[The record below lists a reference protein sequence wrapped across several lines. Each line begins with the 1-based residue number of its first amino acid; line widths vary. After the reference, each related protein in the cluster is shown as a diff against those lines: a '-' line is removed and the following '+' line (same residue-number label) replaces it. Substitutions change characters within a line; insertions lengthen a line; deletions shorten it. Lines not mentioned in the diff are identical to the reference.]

1 MATTE
6 TGNPSLRSSTQRGN
20 ECKLRRTDPAL
31 HDTTKRFVESLC
43 PDVRISQYADV
54 NYAAKRMER
63 DPWYW
68 LNPVPGGRVGYLVFQ
83 PKLPAVWMDEQF
95 KMSWRIP
102 LRVST
107 HIYEKPTVMVASLN
121 KTDGLLRLEDCW
133 QMSGKSLLET
143 PFTQRWATLTDFF
156 GESYKVDEKLQQGLR
171 IELGE
176 FFPLSAVRTWS
187 NTPVMVFAQGEH
199 APRRLRV
206 QFEATSSELGAR
218 ARPLKPSD
226 SELARLPKYGS
237 HACAATSVPPSKVKP
252 MFVEEDEVPDE
263 DSAPES
269 GHLVAKAVAHEEY
282 PDTYNLWLKGVKKGF
297 AAVQDLD
304 LSRQLRTAAKES
316 KEIFVVVEWNDEFK
330 MYEILSQK

>member
-1 MATTE
+1 MAAAE
-6 TGNPSLRSSTQRGN
+6 PSLRSSTQRGN

-43 PDVRISQYADV
+43 PDVRISQYADTV
-54 NYAAKRMER
+54 YAAKRMER

-68 LNPVPGGRVGYLVFQ
+68 LLPVPGGRVGYLVFQ
-83 PKLPAVWMDEQF
+83 PKLPAVWIDEQF

-107 HIYEKPTVMVASLN
+107 HIYERPTVMIGSLN

-133 QMSGKSLLET
+133 HISGKSLLET
-143 PFTQRWATLTDFF
+143 PFTQRWATLTDFY

-171 IELGE
+171 VELVE
-176 FFPLSAVRTWS
+176 LFPLNAVRTWS
-187 NTPVMVFAQGEH
+187 NYPDTIFAQGER

-206 QFEATSSELGAR
+206 QTTEKTDS
-218 ARPLKPSD
+218 PTKP
-226 SELARLPKYGS
+226 AAQPKPAKS
-237 HACAATSVPPSKVKP
+237 ALVKP
-252 MFVEEDEVPDE
+252 MFLEEEEPQAAGE
-263 DSAPES
+263 ETTPES
-269 GHLVAKAVAHEEY
+269 GQLVAKAVAHEEY
-282 PDTYNLWLKGVKKGF
+282 PDTYNLWIKGVKKGF

-304 LSRQLRTAAKES
+304 LSRQLRAAAKEA
-316 KEIFVVVEWNDEFK
+316 KEIFVNVEWNEEFK